1 MNVSSINVYGI
12 RLLTVFVKLNLVK
25 CYAIL
30 IAIDVNNDNRIDEHD
45 IRIIVRLLTG
55 NAEDLEHKM
64 QEIAK
69 RVILCNFT

>member
-1 MNVSSINVYGI
+1 MNVSSIKVYGI
-12 RLLTVFVKLNLVK
+12 WLLTVFVKLNLVK
-25 CYAIL
+25 CYVIL

>member
-1 MNVSSINVYGI
+1 MSSIKVYGI

-25 CYAIL
+25 CYVIL
-30 IAIDVNNDNRIDEHD
+30 IAVDVNNDNRIDEHD

>member
-69 RVILCNFT
+69 RVILCKFT

>member
-1 MNVSSINVYGI
+1 MYGI
-12 RLLTVFVKLNLVK
+12 RLLALFIKLNLVK
-25 CYAIL
+25 CYVIL

>member
-1 MNVSSINVYGI
+1 MYGI
-12 RLLTVFVKLNLVK
+12 RLLALFIKLNLVK
-25 CYAIL
+25 CYVIL

-45 IRIIVRLLTG
+45 IRIIVRLLTE